1 MRGGW
6 VNPLDGDQFEGG
18 PMAICPECGMS
29 FAYTETHSCA
39 GRDRTK
45 IWYLVSVVGGAALGG
60 PLGHQYGL
68 SLVRQACDK
77 PDASN
82 LCGFFPWLFAPVFVI
97 LGAGVGVF
105 VAALVAMAV
114 LAKMK
119 T

>member
-6 VNPLDGDQFEGG
+6 VNPLDADQFEGAA
-18 PMAICPECGMS
+18 MAICPKWGMS

-39 GRDRTK
+39 ERDRTK
-45 IWYLVSVVGGAALGG
+45 TWLLVSVVRGAALGG
-60 PLGHQYGL
+60 PLGYQYGL

-77 PDASN
+77 PGASN
-82 LCGFFPWLFAPVFVI
+82 LCGFFPSLFAPVFVI

-105 VAALVAMAV
+105 VAALVVMAV
-114 LAKMK
+114 LAKVK